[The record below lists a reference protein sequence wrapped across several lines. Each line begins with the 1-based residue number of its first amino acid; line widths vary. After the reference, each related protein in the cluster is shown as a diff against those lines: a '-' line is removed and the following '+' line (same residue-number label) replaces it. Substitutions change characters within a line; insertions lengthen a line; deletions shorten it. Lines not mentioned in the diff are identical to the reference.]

1 MLYFLGVSCECA
13 GLMILYLTAA
23 AEEAGPIDP
32 ACLAQSLI
40 AAALFG
46 LTGLALIAVGGVKD
60 RLEML
65 IDAIERSSR
74 RWRM

>member
-1 MLYFLGVSCECA
+1 MLYFLGAACEFT
-13 GLMILYLTAA
+13 GLMILYIAA
-23 AEEAGPIDP
+23 AATDGGPSDP
-32 ACLAQSLI
+32 ACLAQTLI